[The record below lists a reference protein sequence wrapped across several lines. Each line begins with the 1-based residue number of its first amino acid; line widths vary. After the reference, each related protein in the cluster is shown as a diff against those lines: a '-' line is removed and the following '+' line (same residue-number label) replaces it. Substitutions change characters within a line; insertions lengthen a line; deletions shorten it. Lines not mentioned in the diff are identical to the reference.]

1 MTTEIR
7 SPYTVPAD
15 ILDALRAYDR
25 VLITAHAHPD
35 GDATGSCLALAWAL
49 HGLGKEVRVFN
60 EDGIPSF
67 LSFLEAPA
75 PVVTAVEDLPWTP
88 ELIAVLDCGDRAR
101 VGEKLQPLM
110 DTVPTLD
117 IDHHLANPNF
127 GSAGN
132 WAVPSAS
139 ATGELVGLIVLE
151 LSAPLQGPLAEAL
164 YVALSS
170 DTGNFSYGNTTPCA
184 LRLTALL
191 REQGLDIAAL
201 REKMENNWSE
211 AKLRLW
217 GRLMNETRVLEEG
230 RLAAAFVT
238 RSVLA
243 ETGSRR
249 EDAEG
254 FVEQLRRLAG
264 VRVALLLREEE
275 KDGKVVTKASLRSSG
290 DDSVRDVAAAFG
302 GGGHKNA
309 AGATIAME
317 ADGVLEALLP
327 HIRAIWNE
335 NA

>member
-1 MTTEIR
+1 MTTEIK
-7 SPYTVPAD
+7 SPYTVPED
-15 ILDALRAYDR
+15 ILDALRSHER

-60 EDGIPSF
+60 EDGIPGF

-110 DTVPTLD
+110 DAVPTLD
-117 IDHHLANPNF
+117 IDHHLANPHF

-132 WAVPSAS
+132 WAIPTAS
-139 ATGELVGLIVLE
+139 ATGELAGLIALE
-151 LSAPLQGPLAEAL
+151 LGVPLKGPLAEAL
-164 YVALSS
+164 YVALAS

-201 REKMENNWSE
+201 REKLENNWSE

-217 GRLMNETRVLEEG
+217 GRLMSETRLLEGG
-230 RLAAAFVT
+230 RLAAACVS
-238 RSVLA
+238 RAALA

-275 KDGKVVTKASLRSSG
+275 KDGRLFTKASLRSSG
-290 DDSVRDVAAAFG
+290 NDSVREAAAQFG

-309 AGATIAME
+309 AGATLAMDAE
-317 ADGVLEALLP
+317 SALEALLP
-327 HIRAIWNE
+327 FLRGIWN
-335 NA
+335 

>member
-1 MTTEIR
+1 MTTEIKAP
-7 SPYTVPAD
+7 STVPAE
-15 ILDALRAYDR
+15 ILDALQRHDR
-25 VLITAHAHPD
+25 ILVTAHAHPD
-35 GDATGSCLALAWAL
+35 GDAVGSCLALAWTL
-49 HGLGKEVRVFN
+49 HALGKNVCVFN
-60 EDGIPSF
+60 EDGMPGF
-67 LSFLEAPA
+67 LSFLEAPS
-75 PVVTAVEDLPWTP
+75 PIVTSTDDLPWPP

-101 VGEKLQPLM
+101 VGEKLQSLM
-110 DTVPTLD
+110 DRVPTLD
-117 IDHHLANPNF
+117 IDHHLANPDF

-132 WAVPSAS
+132 WAVPAAS
-139 ATGELVGLIVLE
+139 ATGELVGLIA
-151 LSAPLQGPLAEAL
+151 LSLGVPMQGPLAEAL

-201 REKMENNWSE
+201 REKLENNWSE

-217 GRLMNETRVLEEG
+217 GRLMAETSLQEEG
-230 RLAAAFVT
+230 KLAAAFVT
-238 RSVLA
+238 RAVLA

-254 FVEQLRRLAG
+254 FVEQLRRLVG

-275 KDGKVVTKASLRSSG
+275 KDGRLFTKASLRSSG

-309 AGATIAME
+309 AGATLAMD
-317 ADGVLEALLP
+317 AGSALEALLP
-327 HIRAIWNE
+327 HIRHIWS
-335 NA
+335 

>member
-1 MTTEIR
+1 MMTDA
-7 SPYTVPAD
+7 PYSVPSD
-15 ILDALRAYDR
+15 ILDALHGSDR
-25 VLITAHAHPD
+25 ILITAHAHPD

-49 HGLGKEVRVFN
+49 HGLGKEVCVFN
-60 EDGIPSF
+60 EDGIPGF
-67 LSFLEAPA
+67 LNFLEAPC
-75 PVVTAVEDLPWTP
+75 PVATSVEELPWTP
-88 ELIAVLDCGDRAR
+88 GLITVLDCGDRAR
-101 VGEKLQPLM
+101 VGEKLQTLM
-110 DTVPTLD
+110 DSVPTLD
-117 IDHHLANPNF
+117 IDHHLANPLF

-132 WAVPSAS
+132 WAVPAAS

-151 LSAPLQGPLAEAL
+151 LGVPMQGALANAL

-201 REKMENNWSE
+201 REKLENNWSE

-217 GRLMNETRVLEEG
+217 GKLMAETRLLEEG

-238 RSVLA
+238 RAAIA

-254 FVEQLRRLAG
+254 FVEQLRRLSS
-264 VRVALLLREEE
+264 VRVALLLREDE
-275 KDGKVVTKASLRSSG
+275 KDGQVFTKASLRSSG
-290 DDSVRDVAAAFG
+290 NDSVRDVAAQFG

-309 AGATIAME
+309 AGATLGME
-317 ADGVLEALLP
+317 AEAALEALLP
-327 HIRAIWNE
+327 HIRAIWN
-335 NA
+335 